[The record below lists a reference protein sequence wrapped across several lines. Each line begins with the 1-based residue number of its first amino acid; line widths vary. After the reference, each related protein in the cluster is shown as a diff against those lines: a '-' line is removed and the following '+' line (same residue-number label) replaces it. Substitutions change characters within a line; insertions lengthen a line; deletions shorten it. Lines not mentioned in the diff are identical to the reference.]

1 MFNSRVHRE
10 ATGDKYTIKA
20 IDIAVWANSTELRDK
35 ILKQIPSD
43 PRKTKQFVSN
53 LQLAEGERTEVAI
66 NIRTDDDRTNGA
78 GNVIKKV
85 KIHNRNTLLNIVQS
99 NSVMPFKYYSTQ
111 STSFNKRKRLEIS
124 NWFIITSFNQMF
136 TINIHMLHFM

>member
-10 ATGDKYTIKA
+10 ATGDKYTINA

-43 PRKTKQFVSN
+43 SWKTKQLVSN
-53 LQLAEGERTEVAI
+53 LQLAEGERTEIAI

-85 KIHNRNTLLNIVQS
+85 KINNRNTLSNIV
-99 NSVMPFKYYSTQ
+99 
-111 STSFNKRKRLEIS
+111 
-124 NWFIITSFNQMF
+124 
-136 TINIHMLHFM
+136 